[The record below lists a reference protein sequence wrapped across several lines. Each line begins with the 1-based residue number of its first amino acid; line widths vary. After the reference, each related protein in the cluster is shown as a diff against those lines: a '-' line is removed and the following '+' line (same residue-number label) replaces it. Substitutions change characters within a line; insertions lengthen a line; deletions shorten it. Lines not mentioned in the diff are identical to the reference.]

1 MMAII
6 IIGYYVSYPSRKSLA
21 SIFQGRQG
29 LESNTWASLWEQLGV
44 VTVTLRAVS
53 ENGMGLGGRIQGTQ
67 GGKAIVYGGQLT
79 GLGSNP
85 TSAWPRGLRENY

>member
-29 LESNTWASLWEQLGV
+29 LESNTWAGLWEQLEV
-44 VTVTLRAVS
+44 VTVTPRAVS
-53 ENGMGLGGRIQGTQ
+53 ENGMGLGDRIQGMQ
-67 GGKAIVYGGQLT
+67 GWKDLYM
-79 GLGSNP
+79 GSTN
-85 TSAWPRGLRENY
+85 WPGF

>member
-29 LESNTWASLWEQLGV
+29 LESNTWAGLWEQLEV
-44 VTVTLRAVS
+44 VTVTPRLSQKMAWGLEAEFRAS
-53 ENGMGLGGRIQGTQ
+53 R
-67 GGKAIVYGGQLT
+67 GGKTCIWGQPT
-79 GLGSNP
+79 GQGSSP
-85 TSAWPRGLRENY
+85 TSAWPRGLRETY